1 MDRTRIEEL
10 MAKFQQGEL
19 SRRGFIRQATA
30 LGISAGAAGMLAG
43 SVVAQDV
50 ATPEASPVAGASP
63 VGEVVSIAPISR
75 EDFYKLLWEQFPLE
89 QPQTQ
94 GGQVIYGQT
103 TDIDT
108 MNLLIA
114 SDVYSS
120 EWPATSTST
129 SWPPTRSTARSC
141 RAGRHLGHR
150 VRWPDLHLQDQPER
164 LLDRR
169 QPGHRRRRRLLV
181 RHHPGRDTCPRA
193 AVRST

>member
-43 SVVAQDV
+43 SVVAQGRWDARGIARAGPARAV
-50 ATPEASPVAGASP
+50 RSSRSPDL
-63 VGEVVSIAPISR
+63 SR
-75 EDFYKLLWEQFPLE
+75 GLLQTAWEQFPLE

-120 EWPATSTST
+120 EVAGNVTST

-150 VRWPDLHLQDQPER
+150 VDGL
-164 LLDRR
+164 
-169 QPGHRRRRRLLV
+169 
-181 RHHPGRDTCPRA
+181 T
-193 AVRST
+193 